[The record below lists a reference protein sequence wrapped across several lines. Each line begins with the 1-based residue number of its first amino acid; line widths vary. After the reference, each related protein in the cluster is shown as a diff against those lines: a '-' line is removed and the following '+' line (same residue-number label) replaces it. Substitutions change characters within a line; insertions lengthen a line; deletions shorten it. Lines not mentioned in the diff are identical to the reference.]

1 MTSLTKEDVMV
12 PSINQLS
19 KRDRAKL
26 ATATRQFIAQYP
38 DPYSLAHEQA
48 LKILKKHSTR
58 PLDPDDVYWHRFSNA
73 STSSRTFTGWEHV
86 GPPVESM
93 SLTQL
98 VMHRFNARDQ
108 EASDELQVYGG
119 FYTVDAD
126 HDLFDEHNEVPVL
139 PKQVLQD
146 FWALDFDALY
156 QAKLEQFW
164 ADHNEHFL
172 LLGKVRWVAAAAN
185 CLRNGVLSRQDFQT
199 VLRAVL
205 GSSDAV
211 LTLPRLQASV
221 DPPADITL
229 HTFDIAGRT
238 SRDIVRLVDA
248 QQRQILYLPGDTVPF
263 QVFSSEQHLYQW
275 VRSRV
280 SDQPGRTSFT
290 GHFLRSAAARE
301 QGGAAFNAALEQIIA
316 QSWRPDTRLINQ
328 DQHPISGDVWVYLRE
343 VAHQEM
349 QADAHFLLTSNADLR
364 KQVWIGYLSAFIKS
378 FGPLATLG
386 WPVALTV
393 VGAGLAN
400 IGLNVDQAVNGVT
413 VRQRR
418 AGLRGA
424 ILNAIF
430 VCLNLPLLAWARSG
444 NGLVGAANSANQ
456 VIAPAEVSTFEVPVW
471 PEDIPSSDPI
481 TLDGLEDP
489 AALSNAQVGTE
500 GKLRGIYQERS
511 GYTCIHLGARVYRVR
526 FDPHSRIW
534 GIVHPDRPFAFYG
547 FKPVRLNAALEW
559 ELATPSQLSGGS
571 PMNQAGSSTGAGL
584 PPTSAPQIT
593 TRSSSFWDI
602 YMQFDLAEEQRLS
615 TLALHRQKI
624 AMQVLELEPG
634 DEVISDSEGE
644 EVHIDPWDERH
655 YVFRTADDVYFGR
668 HIKHYTQDDFAY
680 NQFLRTGVP
689 YSTDQV
695 TVIEELVQDLR
706 QLSVNNDVALF
717 RGGSG
722 ARGTSGRAFRSGT
735 FKPGDVL
742 VNTDIT
748 SFSENPYLAR
758 VFASSQAGESSEGF
772 TGDITF
778 DDSSVVFVLPGQS
791 YVGATPIAPFSW
803 STAEA
808 ESVFLPGH
816 YFRIDAI
823 DEITGTAY
831 RFIRVQLREVPK
843 PTSGQELYDLR
854 TGASFSRD
862 SYAIKL
868 GHQAKDLVDLF
879 FPASD

>member
-1 MTSLTKEDVMV
+1 MV
-12 PSINQLS
+12 PSIIQLP

-26 ATATRQFIAQYP
+26 VRVTRQFIAQYP
-38 DPYSLAHEQA
+38 DPYSMAHGQA
-48 LKILKKHSTR
+48 LKILKKHASQ
-58 PLDPDDVYWHRFSNA
+58 PLDPDKVYWHRFSNA

-119 FYTVDAD
+119 FYTADAD
-126 HDLFDEHNEVPVL
+126 HDSFDEHSEVPIL
-139 PKQVLQD
+139 PQQVLQD

-156 QAKLEQFW
+156 QAKLDQFW
-164 ADHNEHFL
+164 ADHNEDFV
-172 LLGKVRWVAAAAN
+172 LLGKVRWVAAAAD
-185 CLRNGVLSRQDFQT
+185 CLRTGALSRQDFQT

-211 LTLPRLQASV
+211 LTLQRLQASV
-221 DPPADITL
+221 EPPADISL

-238 SRDIVRLVDA
+238 SRDMLRLVDA
-248 QQRQILYLPGDTVPF
+248 QQRQILYLPGDAVPF
-263 QVFSSEQHLYQW
+263 QVFSREQHLYQW
-275 VRSRV
+275 VRSQV
-280 SDQPGRTSFT
+280 SNQPGRTAFT
-290 GHFLRSAAARE
+290 GHFLRSEAARE
-301 QGGAAFNAALEQIIA
+301 QGGAAFNAALEQVVA
-316 QSWRPDTRLINQ
+316 EPWRPDMPLINQ
-328 DQHPISGDVWVYLRE
+328 DQHPISGDPWVYLRE

-364 KQVWIGYLSAFIKS
+364 KQMWIGYLSAFIKS

-393 VGAGLAN
+393 VGAGIAN
-400 IGLNVDQAVNGVT
+400 VGLNIDQAVNGVT

-418 AGLRGA
+418 AGLVGA

-444 NGLVGAANSANQ
+444 NGAVAAANSANE
-456 VIAPAEVSTFEVPVW
+456 VIATAEVSPLEAPVW
-471 PEDIPSSDPI
+471 PEDISSGDPI

-489 AALSNAQVGTE
+489 AALGNVPSAGTE
-500 GKLRGIYQERS
+500 GELRGIHQVRN
-511 GYTCIHLGARVYRVR
+511 GYTCINLGGRVYRVR
-526 FDPHSRIW
+526 FDPHSRLW

-547 FKPVRLNAALEW
+547 FKPVRLNAAMEW
-559 ELATPSQLSGGS
+559 ELATPSRLSGGS
-571 PMNQAGSSTGAGL
+571 PMDQAGASTSAGIPL
-584 PPTSAPQIT
+584 SSAPQMNT
-593 TRSSSFWDI
+593 LRSSFWDT
-602 YMQFDLAEEQRLS
+602 YMQFNLAEEQRLS
-615 TLALHRQKI
+615 TLALHRQEI

-634 DEVISDSEGE
+634 DEITSDSEGE
-644 EVHIDPWDERH
+644 EMHTDPWGERN
-655 YVFRTADDVYFGR
+655 YVFRTADDVYVGR
-668 HIKHYTQDDFAY
+668 HIKHYTEDDVAF

-695 TVIEELVQDLR
+695 AVIDELVQDLR

-722 ARGTSGRAFRSGT
+722 ARGTSGRAFRNGA

-758 VFASSQAGESSEGF
+758 AFASSQAGEASEGF
-772 TGDITF
+772 SGEITF

-803 STAEA
+803 SVAEA

-823 DEITGTAY
+823 DEITGPAY
-831 RFIRVQLREVPK
+831 RFIRVQLREVPR
-843 PTSGQELYDLR
+843 PEAGQTLYDLR
-854 TGASFSRD
+854 TGAHFSRD

-868 GHQAKDLVDLF
+868 GHEAKELVELF
-879 FPASD
+879 FPADD